1 MELDKIFILLL
12 DTIDMWQAISVGL
25 FLLILNSKKKNSLLL
40 LGIFLVVSGLSA
52 LSEIF
57 DFFNAYMKN
66 PYLDILSFNFIW
78 LLPTLLYLYVERV
91 SIEKAKK
98 SSYYLLIP
106 GGIDFILNIG
116 KFLLPLQIKK
126 AIEESLAYALFELFG
141 ILFGLTLIILIFR
154 KIRKHS
160 SLIKNQ
166 YSSTENRE
174 LKWLLIAILT
184 IIISFIFTIVSEILF
199 SGFIADLFQSLLG
212 LFITFWIA
220 YNGLLQQTSINL
232 VGDDGGV
239 STKIKDKAKSLSVD
253 DKTEKQNQVVTKIKD
268 LLREEK
274 LYLNCDLT
282 IVHIADKIGEHPRLV
297 SGSINS
303 ICNVNFNRFI
313 NRYRVEEAKN
323 LLRSKHTLQ
332 LKMEGIGFEAGFNSN
347 SSFYSAFK
355 TELNITPLQFLKNS
369 NSGKNS

>member
-66 PYLDILSFNFIW
+66 PFLDILSFNFLW

-91 SIEKAKK
+91 SIEETKK

-116 KFLLPLQIKK
+116 KFLLPLQMKT
-126 AIEESLAYALFELFG
+126 AIEESLAYALFELIG
-141 ILFGLTLIILIFR
+141 ILFGLSLIVLIFR

-160 SLIKNQ
+160 KLIKNQ
-166 YSSTENRE
+166 YSSIENRE
-174 LKWLLIAILT
+174 LKWLQIAILT
-184 IIISFIFTIVSEILF
+184 IIISFVFAIVSEITF

-232 VGDDGGV
+232 VGDGG
-239 STKIKDKAKSLSVD
+239 SHTTKIKETPKSLSVD
-253 DKTEKQNQVVTKIKD
+253 DKKEKQNQVVTKIKE
-268 LLREEK
+268 LLNEEK

-282 IVHIADKIGEHPRLV
+282 IVHIADKIGEHPRFV
-297 SGSINS
+297 SGSING

-313 NRYRVEEAKN
+313 NRYRVEEAKK
-323 LLRSKHTLQ
+323 LLQNNSSEHLN
-332 LKMEGIGFEAGFNSN
+332 MEGVGFEAGFNSN

-355 TELNITPLQFLKNS
+355 NELNITPLQFLKNS
-369 NSGKNS
+369 NLGI

>member
-66 PYLDILSFNFIW
+66 PYLNILSFNFLW

-91 SIEKAKK
+91 SIEESKK

-116 KFLLPLQIKK
+116 KFLLPLQMKT
-126 AIEESLAYALFELFG
+126 AIEESFAYALFEFIG
-141 ILFGLTLIILIFR
+141 ILFGLTLIVIIFR

-160 SLIKNQ
+160 KLIKNQ
-166 YSSTENRE
+166 YSSIENRE
-174 LKWLLIAILT
+174 LKWLHTAILT
-184 IIISFIFTIVSEILF
+184 IIISFVFAIISEIIF

-232 VGDDGGV
+232 VSV
-239 STKIKDKAKSLSVD
+239 SDNNLTSKPKDTVKNLSMN
-253 DKTEKQNQVVTKIKD
+253 DKKEKQNQIVTKIKE
-268 LLREEK
+268 LLSEEK
-274 LYLNCDLT
+274 LFLNCDLT

-303 ICNVNFNRFI
+303 ICQENFNRFI
-313 NRYRVEEAKN
+313 NKYRIEEAKQ
-323 LLRSKHTLQ
+323 LLLNKKLEHLN
-332 LKMEGIGFEAGFNSN
+332 MEGIGLEAGFNSN
-347 SSFYSAFK
+347 SSFYTAFK
-355 TELNITPLQFLKNS
+355 KELNITPLQFLKNS
-369 NSGKNS
+369 KS